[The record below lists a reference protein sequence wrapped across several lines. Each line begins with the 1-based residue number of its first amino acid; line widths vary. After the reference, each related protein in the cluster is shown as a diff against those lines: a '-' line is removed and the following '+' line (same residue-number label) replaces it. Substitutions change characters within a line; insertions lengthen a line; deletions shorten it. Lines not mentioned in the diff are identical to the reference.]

1 MDTPHLEVNCTNQHC
16 AAPVG
21 SVKLYFDQMSD
32 EMQVT
37 CRSCGEI
44 YKVDPQS
51 LRNTLNK
58 MGRQTNTNS
67 KERNM
72 PTTAPPPTAPPVNPP
87 AFARPGT
94 YQPPKGIPQPPPFV
108 LPQQPVQIPP
118 QPVAAPPV
126 AAPVQPSPV
135 VAPPAIVQPPQ
146 ITPAPVPQAPA
157 QVPGKIPPPLPVTFP
172 GFNSDDVEPVAK
184 PPFRIDEKTGLEDL
198 GEEQLEP
205 VEVKEES
212 ESLVSNALL
221 EVKAVALT
229 DSQVANAGNWADGVE
244 GKTVVCLDKD
254 GQQALI
260 ELHIKSKGLVEKLGL
275 LEVGPPK
282 SEKSER
288 QAFAELSGNP
298 FKNDGIFKDLHAVYE
313 YLKDEKWR
321 TLGQIK
327 NECSKKSKKFS
338 AILEKCKKLDGIV
351 GVCLEFDEKKDEE
364 KTRVRLLQF

>member
-1 MDTPHLEVNCTNQHC
+1 MDTPHLEVNCTNKHC
-16 AAPVG
+16 AAPIG
-21 SVKLYFDQMSD
+21 SVKLYFEQMSD

-58 MGRQTNTNS
+58 MGRQTNTNT
-67 KERNM
+67 KERKM
-72 PTTAPPPTAPPVNPP
+72 PTPAPPPTSPPVNPP
-87 AFARPGT
+87 AFVKPGT

-108 LPQQPVQIPP
+108 PPQQPVQIPS

-135 VAPPAIVQPPQ
+135 VVPPAIVQPPQ

-172 GFNSDDVEPVAK
+172 GFSSDEVDPVAK

-198 GEEQLEP
+198 GEEQPEP

-212 ESLVSNALL
+212 ENLVPDALL

-229 DSQVANAGNWADGVE
+229 DGPEATIVMAGAD
-244 GKTVVCLDKD
+244 KTVVCLDKD

-275 LEVGPPK
+275 LEVEPPK

-288 QAFAELSGNP
+288 QAMTELFSGGNP
-298 FKNDGIFKDLHAVYE
+298 FKNDGVFKDLHAVYE

-338 AILEKCKKLDGIV
+338 AILDKCKRLDGIV
-351 GVCLEFDEKKDEE
+351 GVSLEFDEKKDEE
-364 KTRVRLLQF
+364 KTRVRLLQL